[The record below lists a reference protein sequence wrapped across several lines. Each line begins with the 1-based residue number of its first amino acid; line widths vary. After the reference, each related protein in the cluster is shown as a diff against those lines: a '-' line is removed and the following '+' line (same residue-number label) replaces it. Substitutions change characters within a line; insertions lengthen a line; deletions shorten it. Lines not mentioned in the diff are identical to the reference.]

1 MNFRMTF
8 ATTTRVL
15 GQLRHDHRSVAL
27 ILVVPALLLT
37 AVYFLFENETLPPG
51 FPRTFDRVGLMMLAI
66 FPFVVMFLVTSITML
81 RERTSGTLE
90 RLLTTPIHKADLLF
104 GYALAFSIM
113 ATLQS
118 LVATA
123 VAYWVFDLDIKG
135 SPGFVVMIA
144 VINAVLG
151 VALGLLCSAFARTE
165 FQAVQFMPV
174 VVVPQILLCGLFVA
188 RERYERGP
196 GSYLRSPAADVLRGC
211 LEGDRRERR
220 CHGND
225 VARRPGHGRDR
236 PGCPGPGITDP
247 PTTNPMSLPQIA
259 PGTPKRRRP
268 FEGSHPL
275 SCTETLCRTRVRR
288 DEPAAG
294 GTGVIGGSGHGA
306 PLFRKQG

>member
-1 MNFRMTF
+1 MML
-8 ATTTRVL
+8 ATARRVL
-15 GQLRHDHRSVAL
+15 DQLRHDPRSIAL

-51 FPRTFDRVGLMMLAI
+51 VPRTFDRVGLMMLAI

-104 GYALAFSIM
+104 GYAVAFSIM
-113 ATLQS
+113 AALQS

-123 VAYWVFDLDIKG
+123 VAYWIFDLDIKG
-135 SPGFVVMIA
+135 SPALVVMIA

-188 RERYERGP
+188 RDRMNEVLESISNVLPLTFSVDALQEIAANAEATDRLWLDTGIMLAIVL
-196 GSYLRSPAADVLRGC
+196 GVLVLASLTLRRQTA
-211 LEGDRRERR
+211 
-220 CHGND
+220 
-225 VARRPGHGRDR
+225 
-236 PGCPGPGITDP
+236 
-247 PTTNPMSLPQIA
+247 
-259 PGTPKRRRP
+259 
-268 FEGSHPL
+268 
-275 SCTETLCRTRVRR
+275 
-288 DEPAAG
+288 
-294 GTGVIGGSGHGA
+294 
-306 PLFRKQG
+306 

>member
-1 MNFRMTF
+1 MNLLMTF
-8 ATTTRVL
+8 ATTARVL
-15 GQLRHDHRSVAL
+15 DQLRHDHRSVAL
-27 ILVVPALLLT
+27 IMVVPALLLT
-37 AVYFLFENETLPPG
+37 AVYYLFENETLPPG

-104 GYALAFSIM
+104 GYAIAFSIM
-113 ATLQS
+113 AALQS

-123 VAYWVFDLDIKG
+123 VAYWIFNLDIKG

-188 RERYERGP
+188 REQMN
-196 GSYLRSPAADVLRGC
+196 DVLEAISGV
-211 LEGDRRERR
+211 LPLTFSVDALQEIA
-220 CHGND
+220 GNID
-225 VARRPGHGRDR
+225 A
-236 PGCPGPGITDP
+236 
-247 PTTNPMSLPQIA
+247 
-259 PGTPKRRRP
+259 
-268 FEGSHPL
+268 
-275 SCTETLCRTRVRR
+275 TETLWQDTLVMGGIVVGVLVLASLTLRR
-288 DEPAAG
+288 Q
-294 GTGVIGGSGHGA
+294 TS
-306 PLFRKQG
+306 